1 MKDEKYIN
9 SLKSAYKF
17 YSSPEDWHKRRE
29 IKEKLEKL
37 EKLNRYNK
45 FEIMDI

>member
-37 EKLNRYNK
+37 EKQDLMNRLENLNQ
-45 FEIMDI
+45 